1 MEFGIIILF
10 KTYNFNI
17 DCIILKKPISLT
29 QYEWYSG
36 KMVTVLSYIAL
47 ATLTTNSSF
56 FSFLKNTYLFY
67 LAMSGLSCGLR
78 DFDLHCNMQNLFF
91 FSFCMWDLVSWPG
104 LVPGSPA
111 LGVLSLSPWIT
122 SEVPLIQFSEF
133 RTLFIHYYFFNM
145 NKGTIKQEPNNKF
158 NLFGYFCLLF
168 YNCVCVCV
176 CVCAKSFQSCLTLWD
191 PMDCSLPRS
200 SVYGILQATIEEWVA
215 ISSLFIFNQIN
226 AFSKWV
232 NYLT

>member
-1 MEFGIIILF
+1 MAWGISIFI
-10 KTYNFNI
+10 
-17 DCIILKKPISLT
+17 
-29 QYEWYSG
+29 
-36 KMVTVLSYIAL
+36 VTCRI
-47 ATLTTNSSF
+47 F
-56 FSFLKNTYLFY
+56 F
-67 LAMSGLSCGLR
+67 
-78 DFDLHCNMQNLFF
+78 FF

-133 RTLFIHYYFFNM
+133 RTLFIHYCFFNM

-158 NLFGYFCLLF
+158 NLFGYFCLLL
-168 YNCVCVCV
+168 YNCVCV